1 MLSIAALILSALFSG
16 AAIYVL
22 LVEHPA
28 RAKLDPAAQLTQWQ
42 PAYQRGTLMQAPLA
56 ALSGLA
62 GVAVWWRWGDWWFL
76 AGGALMLAAIAFTL
90 IVMFPLNNRLKAVAP
105 DAATTKTAAM
115 LSRWATLHGVRT
127 LIGLAATAVYAA
139 ALYRS

>member
-1 MLSIAALILSALFSG
+1 MLSIGALVLAALFSG
-16 AAIYVL
+16 AALYVL

-28 RAKLDPAAQLTQWQ
+28 RARLDPVAQLTQWQ

-62 GVAVWWRWGDWWFL
+62 GIAVWWRWGDLWFL
-76 AGGALMLAAIAFTL
+76 GGGALMLAAIAFTL
-90 IVMFPLNNRLKAVAP
+90 IIMFPLNNRLKATPTESAM
-105 DAATTKTAAM
+105 AETAAQ
-115 LSRWATLHGVRT
+115 LSRWAALHGVRT
-127 LIGLAATAVYAA
+127 LIGLAATAVYAV